1 MIQLWRHFTLQGKE
15 NRQNI
20 RAYYTVDPI
29 NTLVSQFKKTQAI
42 KNKRLL
48 VT

>member
-29 NTLVSQFKKTQAI
+29 NALVSQFKKHKLLKI
-42 KNKRLL
+42 KDF
-48 VT
+48 

>member
-1 MIQLWRHFTLQGKE
+1 MIQLWRHFTVQGKE

-29 NTLVSQFKKTQAI
+29 NTLVSQFKKHKLLKI
-42 KNKRLL
+42 KDF
-48 VT
+48 